1 MTTTRLHT
9 DELKNNQQLE
19 RYAVLRGML
28 EDRRR
33 EIQDKLRSLREA
45 LPEEAAIVRD
55 AEEQSVNDFVRDV
68 DFALMQMK
76 SQTLL
81 KIDEALHRLEQG
93 SYGRCAECED
103 EIPEARLKALPFAT
117 RCRQCQEQYEAAEQ
131 EGEHRETPVL
141 GARLPQAL
149 ALAVD
154 REARHE

>member
-1 MTTTRLHT
+1 MTTRQTAKIDNT
-9 DELKNNQQLE
+9 QQLE
-19 RYAVLRGML
+19 RYTALRSML

-45 LPEEAAIVRD
+45 LPEEAATVRD
-55 AEEQSVNDFVRDV
+55 PEEQSVSDFVRDV

-81 KIDEALHRLEQG
+81 GIDEALHRLEEG
-93 SYGRCAECED
+93 TYGVCADCAQ

-117 RCRQCQEQYEAAEQ
+117 RCRECQERFEVAEQ
-131 EGEHRETPVL
+131 EDGRAEAPVL
-141 GARLPQAL
+141 GARLPAAL
-149 ALAVD
+149 ALALD